1 MNGIPVLGQVSV
13 KATASVIMGQAASK
27 LWALAGNAGAW
38 GIYQAGQGDSAGSFA
53 ENFDAV
59 VMSTKIG
66 NTTIGDMIGGKKSA
80 ISPVVE
86 IDSMISLENRKMA
99 QVSDFRIEDGGFNSY
114 NKVQTP
120 DMVAVQI
127 ARGGDINKRKTFL
140 EWLRENVGST
150 AVYDVVTPD
159 HIYKNVTLEVYD
171 ISRTAEQGG
180 ASLVIANCVFRT
192 IRSSA
197 TVVSASTT
205 SAAQSAN
212 DAPISPTQR
221 VSVTPATNNHKLSAA
236 I

>member
-1 MNGIPVLGQVSV
+1 MNGIPVLGQVSA
-13 KATASVIMGQAASK
+13 KATTSVIIGQAASK
-27 LWALAGNAGAW
+27 LWALAENAGAW
-38 GIYQAGQGDSAGSFA
+38 GIYQAGQGESSGSFA

-59 VMSTKIG
+59 VLSTKIG

-86 IDSMISLENRKMA
+86 IDSMISLDNRQIA

-120 DMVAVQI
+120 GMVAVQI
-127 ARGGDINKRKTFL
+127 SRGGDINKRKTFL
-140 EWLRENVGST
+140 EWLSENVRST

-159 HIYKNVTLEVYD
+159 HIYKNVTLEAYD

-180 ASLVIANCVFRT
+180 ASLVIANCIFRT
-192 IRSSA
+192 IRSAA
-197 TVVSASTT
+197 TMVAT
-205 SAAQSAN
+205 SKTSNAQSAN
-212 DAPISPTQR
+212 DALISPTQR
-221 VSVTPATNNHKLSAA
+221 VGIMPIANNVKLAAA